1 MSGQQPTAAQQ
12 REYLARVRQEMQQ
25 QFVQDL
31 MHKITDNCFKTCT
44 GKRGEGLDSSE
55 SNCVSNCMDRYMD
68 TMGVVNQALMS
79 RQSRQR

>member
-1 MSGQQPTAAQQ
+1 MSAQQPTQQ
-12 REYLARVRQEMQQ
+12 QQAEYLNRVRQEMQQ

-55 SNCVSNCMDRYMD
+55 SK
-68 TMGVVNQALMS
+68 
-79 RQSRQR
+79 

>member
-1 MSGQQPTAAQQ
+1 MSSQQPTQQ
-12 REYLARVRQEMQQ
+12 QQAEYLSRVRQEMQQ

-55 SNCVSNCMDRYMD
+55 
-68 TMGVVNQALMS
+68 TK
-79 RQSRQR
+79 